1 MSWFVI
7 DQYGEREIPAQQLEA
22 MRKSLEPLE
31 DTERG
36 WSAFVQLA
44 VLAPVEH
51 VLDALKGLAASS
63 SLRCVDARC
72 LSAPTILIAQLAGWT
87 FVAEPTTE
95 LELRF
100 VNADLVDALFD
111 ELGADGLFFGYEE
124 DSSTLHLARFI
135 QGQMK
140 LLWYDALE
148 PGPSFALTFHEDGRC
163 TEEDAR
169 QFALRELNAPEDTQ
183 QLDRF
188 AFMKH
193 LLMQAQLPLLSPDLH
208 GLPILHQLTLYPA
221 HEAQQHP

>member
-7 DQYGEREIPAQQLEA
+7 DQYGEREIPIEQLEA

-31 DTERG
+31 DDELSWT
-36 WSAFVQLA
+36 AFVQLA
-44 VLAPVEH
+44 VYAPVEH

-72 LSAPTILIAQLAGWT
+72 ISAPAILVAHLAGWT
-87 FVAEPTTE
+87 FIAEPTTE

-100 VNADLVDALFD
+100 VNADLVDALFEALD
-111 ELGADGLFFGYEE
+111 ADGLFFGYEE
-124 DSSTLHLARFI
+124 DSGTLHLARFL

-148 PGPSFALTFHEDGRC
+148 PGPSFALTFHDDGRC

-169 QFALRELNAPEDTQ
+169 QFALRELDAPAETQ
-183 QLDRF
+183 VLDRF

-193 LLMQAQLPLLSPDLH
+193 LLMQANLPLLSPNLH
-208 GLPILHQLTLYPA
+208 GLPISHQLTLYPA
-221 HEAQQHP
+221 HEAQHP